1 MKDKGTWIQSSG
13 HSFKQLL
20 KTETEK
26 CDSVGCC
33 AITREEFW
41 LILSAAASITEEE
54 ENSLC

>member
-1 MKDKGTWIQSSG
+1 MAKNERQRDLETD
-13 HSFKQLL
+13 FRQLF

-26 CDSVGCC
+26 CDSVVCC

-41 LILSAAASITEEE
+41 LILSAASITEEE